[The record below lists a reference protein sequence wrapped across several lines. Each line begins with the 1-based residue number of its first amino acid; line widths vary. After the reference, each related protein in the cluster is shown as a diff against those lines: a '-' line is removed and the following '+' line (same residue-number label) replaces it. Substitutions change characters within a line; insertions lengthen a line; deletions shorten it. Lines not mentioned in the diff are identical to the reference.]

1 MALRNISNIHP
12 QMANSVY
19 STELQQNCQQQQQQ
33 PLIAK
38 TRKLTTNPS
47 RARIVNTKPQQ
58 QHQYD
63 QVPMNHHQY
72 YKPQA
77 LDYAVPIP
85 IQSQHQAITKPQ
97 IRTSSPISSATS
109 DSFDAPPDGV
119 FPVIAM
125 KHMSIKELAYEKLR
139 QQNVSR
145 TYKLWL
151 KCILHISIHTFEV

>member
-1 MALRNISNIHP
+1 MALRNISNIQP

-19 STELQQNCQQQQQQ
+19 AAELQHNCQRQQKQQQ
-33 PLIAK
+33 PLMAK
-38 TRKLTTNPS
+38 TRKLATNPS

-58 QHQYD
+58 QQQYE
-63 QVPMNHHQY
+63 QVPSTHRQY

-77 LDYAVPIP
+77 LNYAVPIP
-85 IQSQHQAITKPQ
+85 IQSQYQAIPKPQ
-97 IRTSSPISSATS
+97 IRTSSPISSSTS

-119 FPVIAM
+119 FPGIAM

-145 TYKLWL
+145 TCKPLYF
-151 KCILHISIHTFEV
+151 T

>member
-1 MALRNISNIHP
+1 MALRNISNIQP

-19 STELQQNCQQQQQQ
+19 AAELQHNCQRQQKQQQ
-33 PLIAK
+33 PLMAK
-38 TRKLTTNPS
+38 TRKLATNPS

-58 QHQYD
+58 QYE
-63 QVPMNHHQY
+63 QVPSTHRQY

-77 LDYAVPIP
+77 LNYAVPIP
-85 IQSQHQAITKPQ
+85 IQSQYQAIPKPQ
-97 IRTSSPISSATS
+97 IRTSSPISSSTS

-119 FPVIAM
+119 FPGIAM

-145 TYKLWL
+145 TCKPLYF
-151 KCILHISIHTFEV
+151 T